1 MNGHCT
7 IDGTVA
13 QLIFQ
18 NPDNGYT
25 VLRMVTGEGEAVT
38 VVGTIPCAA
47 PGENLI
53 VTGGWV
59 SHPVHGDQVQAQ
71 QVERHM
77 PSTEDGIL
85 AYLSSG
91 IIKGV
96 GPGLADRLV
105 QRYGAETLTVIEER
119 PEELAVIKGITARKA
134 QEIGR
139 SYRYQT
145 GLRRLLEF
153 FRQNGLPLA
162 TALRLYHQY
171 GADALDTVRRNPYLL
186 VDERYGVSFSVMDEI
201 ALSMGLDRDSRSRV
215 EAAVLFEL
223 SHNLHNGHVFL
234 PRDKLLG
241 AVLQLIDCQPEQA
254 EAALGELLARG
265 AVCCEPVARVDA
277 CYLRRLHE
285 AEVSVTEKLGRMLSC
300 QADRPEY
307 VT

>member
-1 MNGHCT
+1 M
-7 IDGTVA
+7 
-13 QLIFQ
+13 
-18 NPDNGYT
+18 
-25 VLRMVTGEGEAVT
+25 
-38 VVGTIPCAA
+38 
-47 PGENLI
+47 
-53 VTGGWV
+53 
-59 SHPVHGDQVQAQ
+59 
-71 QVERHM
+71 
-77 PSTEDGIL
+77 
-85 AYLSSG
+85 
-91 IIKGV
+91 
-96 GPGLADRLV
+96 GPGLADGLV

-119 PEELAVIKGITARKA
+119 PEELAVSEGLTARKA

-254 EAALGELLARG
+254 EAALGELLARE

-300 QADRPEY
+300 QADRPA
-307 VT
+307 